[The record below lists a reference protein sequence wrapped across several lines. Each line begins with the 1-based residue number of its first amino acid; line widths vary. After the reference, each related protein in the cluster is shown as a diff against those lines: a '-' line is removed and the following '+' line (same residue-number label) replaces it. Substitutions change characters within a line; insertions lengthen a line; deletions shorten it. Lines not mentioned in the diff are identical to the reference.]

1 MAEKKQ
7 TPTTEKTSSTG
18 CKDVKCPFHGQL
30 KIRGRLF
37 RGTVISKHAKRV
49 CIEFDRTVF
58 IRKYER
64 FAKKRTRLHAWLPEC
79 LSGSIN
85 IGDYIEIGNCRQ
97 LSKIISFVVVK
108 KIRDK
113 SEKKEE
119 LK

>member
-7 TPTTEKTSSTG
+7 TTAGENKSSG
-18 CKDVKCPFHGQL
+18 CRDIKCPFHGQL

-37 RGTVISKHAKRV
+37 KGTVISKHTKRV

-79 LSGSIN
+79 LSSSIN
-85 IGDYIEIGNCRQ
+85 VGDYIEVGNCRQ
-97 LSKIISFVVVK
+97 LSKIISLVVIK